1 MLSAWRLQTPKWNS
15 TAHVKLVGYFIGSS
29 AFRECETQI
38 ARKQPSASRASK
50 LSQSFVRIGAAKR
63 KIRAREF
70 RWMPPIF
77 LRCDNLSRCEA
88 LSVDCQ
94 FLTLQ
99 SRRSSHAQS
108 WAWII
113 FQIGVDYQIEQAH
126 GLTSRESHPSRRY
139 FEQFRSLD
147 ATRHFPDF
155 RREMNFCS

>member
-15 TAHVKLVGYFIGSS
+15 TAHAKFVGYFISNS
-29 AFRECETQI
+29 AFRECETQT
-38 ARKQPSASRASK
+38 AQKQPLASCASK

-70 RWMPPIF
+70 RSMPPTF

-88 LSVDCQ
+88 LSVDCR

-99 SRRSSHAQS
+99 SCRRSHAQS
-108 WAWII
+108 EAWII
-113 FQIGVDYQIEQAH
+113 FQIGVDYQVEQAH
-126 GLTSRESHPSRRY
+126 GLTSRENHPSRRY

-147 ATRHFPDF
+147 ATRHLLDA